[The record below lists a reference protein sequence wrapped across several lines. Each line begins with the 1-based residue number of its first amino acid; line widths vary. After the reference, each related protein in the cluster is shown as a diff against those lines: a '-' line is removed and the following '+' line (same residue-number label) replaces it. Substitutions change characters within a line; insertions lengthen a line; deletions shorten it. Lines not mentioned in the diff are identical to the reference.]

1 MSTGRL
7 PLRTLTTT
15 IAVSLASLCGAD
27 ACQAGCL
34 DWLFGRS
41 ATYTANY
48 PYAYP
53 VAGTPVAG
61 TPVAGTPVV
70 GTQVSTAPITPAP
83 FRSGV
88 VQAQRPAYNAPL
100 TAVSAMTTVQ
110 SFDNPSV
117 YTGMPVNST
126 PQYGS
131 PQYSAQRL
139 PITRYAPTT
148 TIAPQTT
155 NAYRLPIVS
164 GQTYTQPYTTANRV
178 PISSTLRGTAGVNP
192 ITPTPVYTSNYPTG
206 VAPVTYNAAPATY
219 APLVPVGPQPPRRFG
234 SGLARFFNSLLGR
247 NTNYTTSYYRAP
259 ITYYRPATMVDPTTG
274 TTVTVQQ
281 PCSSYVQ
288 QLQRVPYNSSLPL
301 QPGTTTLQTS
311 PGACS
316 TPMLGNTSPSSSFP
330 LAGTPGSFAPPSS
343 GIGQVGGQFAPG
355 APGIT
360 TIPSTMPDA
369 GYPNAAPLTGGAS
382 GNATGNADDD
392 PVGRPELESGRP
404 PLNGSSNAAPS
415 DNGYLD
421 DSYDTDGYG
430 DDLYPYGNT
439 PSDPGQSDGDAADD
453 PNRPAIQLDPP
464 VTRQMR
470 TPDPSGRFSHSE
482 QFTTR
487 TPPSMAKPL
496 SPPASDS
503 ESGESQLS
511 TLRPIGVPSG
521 PPTMTGPMS
530 LTNPQAGTAPS
541 REPAPTRRVVQPP
554 STQPFQAPP
563 LPAPSARGA
572 DPSALFRN
580 TESSAS
586 SRSTTRPR
594 VSVPVR
600 EATTRHQNVRQVAAW
615 DDTAWEETT
624 PAITTT
630 PATPRRPA
638 PVQRDSGGWLPA
650 R

>member
-7 PLRTLTTT
+7 PLRTLTATLV
-15 IAVSLASLCGAD
+15 VSLASLCGAD

-53 VAGTPVAG
+53 VAGTQVVG
-61 TPVAGTPVV
+61 TPVT
-70 GTQVSTAPITPAP
+70 TAPIT
-83 FRSGV
+83 SGV
-88 VQAQRPAYNAPL
+88 VQAQRPAYGAPL
-100 TAVSAMTTVQ
+100 TAVSGMTTVQ

-117 YTGMPVNST
+117 YTGMPVN
-126 PQYGS
+126 PS

-139 PITRYAPTT
+139 PITSYAPTT
-148 TIAPQTT
+148 ITPQTT

-164 GQTYTQPYTTANRV
+164 NQPYTQPYTTANRV
-178 PISSTLRGTAGVNP
+178 PISSTLRGTAGLNP
-192 ITPTPVYTSNYPTG
+192 IASPPVYTSPVYTSNYPSS
-206 VAPVTYNAAPATY
+206 VAPATYNAPATTYAPTTY

-247 NTNYTTSYYRAP
+247 NTNYVTSYYQAP
-259 ITYYRPATMVDPTTG
+259 ITYYRPASIVDPTTG

-288 QLQRVPYNSSLPL
+288 QLQRVPYNSSFPL
-301 QPGTTTLQTS
+301 QPGTTTLPTD
-311 PGACS
+311 PGVCS
-316 TPMLGNTSPSSSFP
+316 TPMLGSTSPTSSFP
-330 LAGTPGSFAPPSS
+330 LAGTPGSFAPPPS
-343 GIGQVGGQFAPG
+343 GIGQVGGQFVPG
-355 APGIT
+355 DPGIT
-360 TIPSTMPDA
+360 TIPSTMPDS
-369 GYPNAAPLTGGAS
+369 GYPNAAPLTGGES
-382 GNATGNADDD
+382 RTGDDE
-392 PVGRPELESGRP
+392 PVPQPRLESGRP
-404 PLNGSSNAAPS
+404 ELNGSANSAAS

-421 DSYDTDGYG
+421 NGYLDNAYDNSYRDDSYPY
-430 DDLYPYGNT
+430 DDSAP
-439 PSDPGQSDGDAADD
+439 DPGQTEIDGADD

-464 VTRQMR
+464 VTRHMQ
-470 TPDPSGRFSHSE
+470 TPDPSGRFRQSE

-496 SPPASDS
+496 APPESDS
-503 ESGESQLS
+503 SASQLS

-521 PPTMTGPMS
+521 PPTMTGPMD
-530 LTNPQAGTAPS
+530 LTNRSAEPDPVH
-541 REPAPTRRVVQPP
+541 EPAPTRRVVQPP

-600 EATTRHQNVRQVAAW
+600 EATTRHQTVRQVAAW
-615 DDTAWEETT
+615 EDTAWEETT

-630 PATPRRPA
+630 PAAPHRPA

>member
-15 IAVSLASLCGAD
+15 LVVSLASLCGAD

-53 VAGTPVAG
+53 VAGTQVVG
-61 TPVAGTPVV
+61 TPVT
-70 GTQVSTAPITPAP
+70 TAPIASGP
-83 FRSGV
+83 FTSGV
-88 VQAQRPAYNAPL
+88 VQAQRPAYGAPL
-100 TAVSAMTTVQ
+100 TAVSGMTTVQ

-117 YTGMPVNST
+117 YTGMPVNPS
-126 PQYGS
+126 PQYS
-131 PQYSAQRL
+131 AQQYSAQRL
-139 PITRYAPTT
+139 PITSYTPT

-155 NAYRLPIVS
+155 DAYRLPIVS
-164 GQTYTQPYTTANRV
+164 NQTYTQPYTTANRV
-178 PISSTLRGTAGVNP
+178 PISGTLRGTAGLNP
-192 ITPTPVYTSNYPTG
+192 IAPAPGYTSPVYTSNYPSN
-206 VAPVTYNAAPATY
+206 VAPVTYNAPATTYAPATY

-247 NTNYTTSYYRAP
+247 NTNYVTSYYQAP
-259 ITYYRPATMVDPTTG
+259 ITYYRPASIVDPTTG

-288 QLQRVPYNSSLPL
+288 QLQRVPYNSSFPL
-301 QPGTTTLQTS
+301 QPGTTTLPTD

-316 TPMLGNTSPSSSFP
+316 TPMLGSTSPTSSFP
-330 LAGTPGSFAPPSS
+330 LAGTPGSFAPPPS
-343 GIGQVGGQFAPG
+343 GIGQVSGQFAPG
-355 APGIT
+355 DPGIT
-360 TIPSTMPDA
+360 TIPSTMPDSD
-369 GYPNAAPLTGGAS
+369 YPNAAPLTGGS
-382 GNATGNADDD
+382 PRTGDDA
-392 PVGRPELESGRP
+392 PLSQPRLESNRPEL
-404 PLNGSSNAAPS
+404 NGSANSAAS
-415 DNGYLD
+415 DDGYLD
-421 DSYDTDGYG
+421 DSYDNGYS
-430 DDLYPYGNT
+430 DDLYPYGNSA
-439 PSDPGQSDGDAADD
+439 SDPGQTESDGADD

-464 VTRQMR
+464 VTRHMQ
-470 TPDPSGRFSHSE
+470 TAPDPSGRFRHS
-482 QFTTR
+482 QQLTTQ

-496 SPPASDS
+496 SPPESDS
-503 ESGESQLS
+503 SGSQLS
-511 TLRPIGVPSG
+511 TLRPIGVPAG
-521 PPTMTGPMS
+521 PPTMTGPMEP
-530 LTNPQAGTAPS
+530 TNRSADTAPNH
-541 REPAPTRRVVQPP
+541 EPAPTGRVVQPP

-615 DDTAWEETT
+615 EDTAWEEAT
-624 PAITTT
+624 PALKAT
-630 PATPRRPA
+630 PAPPQRPA
-638 PVQRDSGGWLPA
+638 PVQRDSGGWLPV